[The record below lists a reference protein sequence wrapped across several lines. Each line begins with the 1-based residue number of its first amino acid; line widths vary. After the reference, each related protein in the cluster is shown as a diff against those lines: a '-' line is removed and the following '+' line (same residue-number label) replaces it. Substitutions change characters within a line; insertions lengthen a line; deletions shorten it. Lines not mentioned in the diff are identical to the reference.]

1 MLKTG
6 RFPVFLNVY
15 KVRFREECFYRVK
28 IKKFGNTEQL
38 VFDLVKPI
46 ADQFGTEIW
55 DVRFEKEG
63 ASWYLRVFID
73 REDGVNI
80 DHCEEISRPLSD
92 ILDEKDPISQGY
104 FLEVGSAGIER
115 ELIRE
120 SHFKASLGKLVKI
133 KLFRPLDGVKE
144 FTAILSEF
152 TKESLKLSPPVETG
166 DENLREIS
174 LSDIAN
180 IKLYDDYNDYL

>member
-1 MLKTG
+1 M
-6 RFPVFLNVY
+6 
-15 KVRFREECFYRVK
+15 K

-46 ADQFGTEIW
+46 ADRFDCEIW

-63 ASWYLRVFID
+63 ASWYLRVFI
-73 REDGVNI
+73 EKEGGVNI
-80 DHCEEISRPLSD
+80 DDCEAISRPLSD

-104 FLEVGSAGIER
+104 FLEVGSAGIEK

-120 SHFKASLGKLVKI
+120 SHFKSSLGKLVKI
-133 KLFRPLDGVKE
+133 KLFRPLDGVKD
-144 FTAILSEF
+144 FTAVLSEF
-152 TKESLKLSPPVETG
+152 TKESLKLSCPVEAG
-166 DENLREIS
+166 GENSREIP

-180 IKLYDDYNDYL
+180 IKLYDDFNDYL

>member
-1 MLKTG
+1 MKM
-6 RFPVFLNVY
+6 
-15 KVRFREECFYRVK
+15 
-28 IKKFGNTEQL
+28 KKFGNTEQL
-38 VFDLVKPI
+38 VFELAKPI
-46 ADQFGTEIW
+46 ADENDCNIW

-73 REDGVNI
+73 RDGGVNI
-80 DHCEEISRPLSD
+80 DHCEGISRPLSD
-92 ILDEKDPISQGY
+92 ILDEKDPISQSY

-133 KLFRPLDGVKE
+133 KLYKPLDGVKE

-152 TKESLKLSPPVETG
+152 DKENLKLSSPVETDG
-166 DENLREIS
+166 ENAREIP
-174 LSDIAN
+174 LADIASVR
-180 IKLYDDYNDYL
+180 LYDDFNKYL

>member
-1 MLKTG
+1 M
-6 RFPVFLNVY
+6 
-15 KVRFREECFYRVK
+15 K

-46 ADQFGTEIW
+46 ADQFECEIW

-63 ASWYLRVFID
+63 ASWYLRVFI
-73 REDGVNI
+73 EKEGGVNI
-80 DHCEEISRPLSD
+80 DDCESVSRPLSD
-92 ILDEKDPISQGY
+92 ILDEKDPIPQGY
-104 FLEVGSAGIER
+104 FLEVGSASIER

-120 SHFKASLGKLVKI
+120 SHFNSSLGKLVKI

-144 FTAILSEF
+144 FKAILSGF
-152 TKESLKLSPPVETG
+152 NKEKLKLSCPVEAG
-166 DENLREIS
+166 DENSREIP

-180 IKLYDDYNDYL
+180 IKLYDDFNDYL